1 MRKFCL
7 LIINLFLIVGI
18 FNNDLFI
25 KSVNADDESCIL
37 EECDDSDNKCRLRN
51 AKKKQQCL
59 QDEINSA
66 KSNQEEYWA
75 LADKWAKEAES
86 LNEQIAELK
95 PQIEELNTKI
105 SDLETSIAEKE
116 ALVEELNQ
124 RVLSR
129 MESAQGTMHF
139 SPWLDFLLGSNGF
152 ADMLRRLYGIEA
164 INSKEASDRKE
175 LEEIIEEYNN
185 QKAELDSAKVELDNK
200 MTDLEIASDEA
211 EYKNE
216 QAMIAYNEASEV
228 VAAIQNELDAQN
240 KIIANINFNL
250 DDLIELDPQSGFS
263 SPVPGS
269 SISSY
274 FPYYPSSFG
283 GGIHLGIDYAAGLG
297 SDIYAPADGVI
308 VISDDNCST
317 WGGLGNSC
325 GGAGGGVSYGGNQ
338 IYFLCSVNGS
348 VYALTFSHLYS
359 GSLHEKGV
367 VMQGT
372 QIAKVGSSGNST
384 GPHCHIE
391 MFYLGDGDNEDLS
404 TYIELLNNG
413 TYSKSFNCGWGSA
426 GLSTICKTKGSAP
439 CRLDGSRY
447 LP

>member
-1 MRKFCL
+1 MKKICLSFISLFL
-7 LIINLFLIVGI
+7 LIGA
-18 FNNDLFI
+18 FNSEMFI
-25 KSVNADDESCIL
+25 KTVKADSCEY

-51 AKKKQQCL
+51 AQKKQQCL
-59 QDEINSA
+59 QEEINNA
-66 KSNQEEYWA
+66 KSSREEYWA
-75 LADKWAKEAES
+75 LADKWAKEVDS
-86 LNEQIAELK
+86 LNEQISELK
-95 PQIEELNTKI
+95 PQIEELSVKI
-105 SDLETSIAEKE
+105 SALETSIAQK
-116 ALVEELNQ
+116 EELVDELNK

-129 MESAQGTMHF
+129 MESAQGSMHF

-164 INSKEASDRKE
+164 INSKESSDRKE
-175 LEEIIEEYNN
+175 LEQVIKEFNE
-185 QKAELDSAKVELDNK
+185 QKAELDSAKAELDNK
-200 MTDLEIASDEA
+200 MTDLEIASSEA

-216 QAMIAYNEASEV
+216 QAMLAYNEASEV
-228 VAAIQNELDAQN
+228 IAQIQNELDAQS

-250 DDLIELDPQSGFS
+250 DDLIDLDPQSGFS

-269 SISSY
+269 TISSY
-274 FPYYPSSFG
+274 FPYYPASFG
-283 GGIHLGIDYAAGLG
+283 GGIHLGIDYAVSLG
-297 SDIYAPADGVI
+297 SKIYAPADGVI
-308 VISDDNCST
+308 VVSDDNCPT

-372 QIAKVGSSGNST
+372 QIAMAGSSGNSS

-391 MFYLGDGDNEDLS
+391 MFYLGSGGNEDLA

-413 TYSKSFNCGWGSA
+413 SYSLSFNCGWGSA
-426 GLSTICKTKGSAP
+426 GLSTICDNKGSAP
-439 CRLDGSRY
+439 CRLDGSKY